1 VLRVVE
7 KRIFFFGEVFMSIQC
22 SEWLVSTLEVLLGV
36 PEEQDFVKSFW
47 VGSKVLIV
55 RRGGNKAGCF
65 LEAVTFGM
73 GGRKGFILI
82 PEGCGG
88 WGWHKFSSEL
98 RKAIKFLS
106 AAVGRE
112 LASSCMSD
120 KVDGEVEGS
129 VLGLAPKWTG
139 PSFVEVLRLGS
150 VTVVKEMFF
159 MEGRRSSLRDSLV
172 EPCALD
178 LISAVRFAEEDQRS
192 AVDCTSLEYPPLD
205 LLDKDQ
211 PRSPLGKK
219 PLTRPN
225 SKFKILNL
233 RRWSKLVFGFNLVMG
248 RALRNLLGWFAGLGW
263 AGNAQV
269 SVWAVSCRR
278 P

>member
-65 LEAVTFGM
+65 LEAV
-73 GGRKGFILI
+73 GFILI